1 MMKDIAWVSMEDR
14 DKQWHLFSQ
23 SILSVGAG
31 RTEVV
36 KKKTPLKWSGEFG
49 FLEESK

>member
-1 MMKDIAWVSMEDR
+1 MEDR

-23 SILSVGAG
+23 SILSVQEEQ
-31 RTEVV
+31 RWY
-36 KKKTPLKWSGEFG
+36 KKPLKWSGEFG